1 MTNFFEFAKLDALK
15 ETCPAG
21 EWYWFAKD
29 LNVGKSYFAVRM
41 TAIDE
46 FACLFEQN
54 NNLYEILPPNKP
66 VRPYFDL
73 EIDDVDD
80 HNGRLYFF
88 LEWMDGVFWKE
99 FGIRPKPLVIDSCR
113 ENKLSYHVILTNCHV
128 ENVAALKD
136 FIHWM
141 FDLMQKDPVPELQ
154 WTYKN
159 EQRLIFDK
167 VPYGSNQCFRMVNQS
182 KKGKEYILRCD
193 TKPLD
198 AMVRGSTGTLL
209 NLQKYSKTQ
218 KPVDACELREDN
230 VSDTRSLHEETQKS
244 EDALREE
251 FLGYYNGHLLDKVAT
266 KGTWEDWRN
275 MSFALYNTF
284 QKEGKDLFVMFSK
297 INAEKYDEKTTMYHY
312 DHLTLG
318 GEQRITFKTIRAW
331 ARANDVQPVQQGPLL
346 CVPAQ
351 TSLWSA
357 PLFTT
362 GLIAD
367 HFKELHGDKFICVDD
382 CVYHFTGIV
391 WEKDDKKNSYLTNF
405 FDKVFHKELMQYA
418 ASELTHYT
426 ALLPDEMVESK
437 IGRIRAFFKFIYELR
452 NSGARKG
459 MLDDVVAFITTKV
472 KFDNNPYLFA
482 FNNKVYDLKLGQFV
496 EPRPDF
502 YITKTAKYDYTSG
515 TDRTELTALLR
526 TILPPDVLEDW
537 LTTNATGLCGFQL
550 ENLFIETGCGRNGK
564 GLLSSLMLAT
574 VGDYGYTLPSSTLL
588 SEIKT
593 GPNPEIANLHNKRY
607 VVTCE
612 PPQDRKINCAT
623 LKSLTGDKTINA
635 RGLYSSNCE
644 TNLALTLTIQANG
657 LPLLD
662 EVSVAV
668 IQRVRIT
675 PFNNT
680 FVNQE
685 EYDRLDES
693 DRVNVGVTNPFYK
706 TDEFHNAN
714 RCAFFDILCEH
725 FKGFVAN
732 GCRLRAQPKACIEK
746 CKDYF
751 AVSDNI
757 FSWMTEF
764 YEQAEGHFVALSDI
778 YETFR
783 GGEVYLNFSKL
794 DKRKYSRKYFCEQI
808 EKNMFLKRSVKL
820 RKTYYCGIQLSADSL
835 VGWRMIQ
842 MDDVGG
848 QDPEAEYK

>member
-1 MTNFFEFAKLDALK
+1 MTNFFEFPKLDLLK
-15 ETCPAG
+15 ETCPAA

-46 FACLFEQN
+46 FACLFEEN
-54 NNLYEILPPNKP
+54 NHLYEVIPPEQP

-73 EIDDVDD
+73 EIDGVAD
-80 HNGRLYFF
+80 HNVRLQLF
-88 LEWMDGVFWKE
+88 LGWLEDIFSSE
-99 FGIRPKPLVIDSCR
+99 FGVKPESLVINSCR
-113 ENKLSYHVILTNCHV
+113 ENKLSYHVIITNCHV
-128 ENVAALKD
+128 ESVAALKH
-136 FIHWM
+136 FVHWM
-141 FDLMQKDPVPELQ
+141 FDTMMKDPVQELQ
-154 WTYKN
+154 WTYKQ

-193 TKPLD
+193 TVPLG
-198 AMVRGSTGTLL
+198 AMVRGTTGKLL
-209 NLQKYSKTQ
+209 NLQKYSKAQ
-218 KPVDACELREDN
+218 KPAPQVDA
-230 VSDTRSLHEETQKS
+230 SG
-244 EDALREE
+244 LREE
-251 FLGYYNGHLLDKVAT
+251 FLGYYNEHLLDKVAT
-266 KGTWEDWRN
+266 EGTWEDWRN

-284 QKEGKDLFVMFSK
+284 QKEGKDLFVMFSQ
-297 INAEKYDEKTTMYHY
+297 INAEKYDEKTTLYHY

-318 GEQRITFKTIRAW
+318 GDRRITFKTIRAW
-331 ARANDVQPVQQGPLL
+331 ARANGTTLL
-346 CVPAQ
+346 NQATP
-351 TSLWSA
+351 LWSA

-382 CVYHFTGIV
+382 CVYHYTGIV
-391 WEKDDKKNSYLTNF
+391 WEKEDKKNSYLTNF
-405 FDKVFHKELMQYA
+405 FDKTFHKELMQYA
-418 ASELTHYT
+418 TSELSYYT
-426 ALLPDEMVESK
+426 TLLPDETAESK
-437 IGRIRAFFKFIYELR
+437 IKRINAFAKFIHELR
-452 NSGARKG
+452 NSGTRKG
-459 MLDDVVAFITTKV
+459 MLDDIVAFITTKV
-472 KFDNNPYLFA
+472 TFDNNPYLFA
-482 FNNKVYDLKLGQFV
+482 FDNKVYDLKLGQFV
-496 EPRPDF
+496 NPRPEF
-502 YITKTAKYDYTSG
+502 YLTKTAKYDYTPG
-515 TDRTELTALLR
+515 TDRTELAALLK

-537 LTTNATGLCGFQL
+537 LMTMATGLCGFQM

-644 TNLALTLTIQANG
+644 TNLTLTLSVQANG

-675 PFNNT
+675 PFNKT

-685 EYDRLDES
+685 EYDRLDEA
-693 DRVNVGVTNPFYK
+693 DRVNVGVTNPYYK
-706 TDEFHNAN
+706 TAEFQNAT

-732 GCRLRAQPKACIEK
+732 GCRLRAQPNACIEK
-746 CKDYF
+746 CRDYF

-757 FSWMTEF
+757 YSWMTEF
-764 YEQAEGHFVALSDI
+764 YEQAEGHAVALSDI
-778 YETFR
+778 YETFK
-783 GGEVYLNFSKL
+783 GGEVYTNFSKL
-794 DKRKYSRKYFCEQI
+794 DKRKYNRKYFCEQI

-820 RKTYYCGIQLSADSL
+820 RDTRYNGAYLKSDSL
-835 VGWRMIQ
+835 VGWRLIQ
-842 MDDVGG
+842 QEDVGG
-848 QDPEAEYK
+848 QDA